1 MTVVALVVG
10 ALSVSGMTL
19 FGVGMANE
27 LARDEERLT
36 KIVPVELPSDMKGV
50 KYVHVEGENA
60 SLHFGDTTR
69 GDIKVELRYIDLKG
83 KRQQPKVLA
92 VRDGD
97 KLVLRVENQR
107 NRCRTTWFGFSP
119 ELDVNCFGFV
129 RLHVSGPLSP
139 SPAPQS
145 SNA

>member
-1 MTVVALVVG
+1 M
-10 ALSVSGMTL
+10 GM
-19 FGVGMANE
+19 
-27 LARDEERLT
+27 
-36 KIVPVELPSDMKGV
+36 KSV
-50 KYVHVEGENA
+50 KYIHVEGENA

-83 KRQQPKVLA
+83 KRQQPKVSA

-107 NRCRTTWFGFSP
+107 NRCRTTWFGLSP

-145 SNA
+145 SDA

>member
-1 MTVVALVVG
+1 VRIFSPGPVNYAVNLAG
-10 ALSVSGMTL
+10 AGP
-19 FGVGMANE
+19 FAIRGNEQGPVGMY
-27 LARDEERLT
+27 L
-36 KIVPVELPSDMKGV
+36 KMIVRKDSPYQKLQ
-50 KYVHVEGENA
+50 
-60 SLHFGDTTR
+60 
-69 GDIKVELRYIDLKG
+69 DLKG
-83 KRQQPKVLA
+83 KRQQPKVSA

-107 NRCRTTWFGFSP
+107 NRCRTTWFGLSP

>member
-1 MTVVALVVG
+1 MCFGGFFEGEFRVDG
-10 ALSVSGMTL
+10 ASEAV
-19 FGVGMANE
+19 
-27 LARDEERLT
+27 RL
-36 KIVPVELPSDMKGV
+36 IP
-50 KYVHVEGENA
+50 YVEGEDA

-69 GDIKVELRYIDLKG
+69 GDIKVELRYTDLKG
-83 KRQQPKVLA
+83 KRQQPKVSA

-107 NRCRTTWFGFSP
+107 NRCRMTWFGLSP

-145 SNA
+145 SDA